1 MYTVLMDF
9 DNGEMRIPPDIAEAL
24 GMPIDLSWLVH
35 RSDRRLAITR
45 NMDPAVTAGKKPRG
59 PSTRQSRLTECW
71 REDVHAYCKT
81 VNRGSLQ
88 LIGNLISGFDG
99 RGFYLL
105 TGAKADAYGETVIL
119 FDLAKA
125 VPVQYVC

>member
-35 RSDRRLAITR
+35 RSDRQLAITR
-45 NMDPAVTAGKKPRG
+45 NMDPAVTAGKKLRG
-59 PSTRQSRLTECW
+59 PSTRQTRLTECW

-99 RGFYLL
+99 SGFYLL
-105 TGAKADAYGETVIL
+105 TGAKADASGEPVVL
-119 FDLAKA
+119 FDLAQA
-125 VPVQYVC
+125 APARSVQ